1 MVRSIRTDRLVRS
14 RVQQE
19 CDRHADRLP
28 GPEVLSMLALGG
40 CVAVPVGP
48 RPPIVISN
56 DELIRRYPD
65 GYYRT
70 REGHEYHSDGDQWH
84 YGRTHEE
91 GVREEQRR
99 REEDDKTRR

>member
-1 MVRSIRTDRLVRS
+1 MR
-14 RVQQE
+14 
-19 CDRHADRLP
+19 AP
-28 GPEVLSMLALGG
+28 VLGLFAMLALGG

-70 REGHEYHSDGDQWH
+70 PEGHEYHRDGAQWH

-99 REEDDKTRR
+99 REEDDKARR